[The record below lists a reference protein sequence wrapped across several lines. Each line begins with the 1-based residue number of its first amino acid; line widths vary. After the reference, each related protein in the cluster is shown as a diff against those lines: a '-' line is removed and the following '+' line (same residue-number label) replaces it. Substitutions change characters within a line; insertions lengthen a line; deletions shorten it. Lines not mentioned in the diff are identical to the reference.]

1 MVVLQHNEI
10 DEALDLFESA
20 LKSHREKYGQV
31 HHLVGSALHN
41 IGIVHLFAGR
51 YNVAQKY
58 FQEAASV
65 RSSALGSEHP
75 DVAVSS

>member
-41 IGIVHLFAGR
+41 IGIVHLIAGR

-58 FQEAASV
+58 FQQAASV